1 MARVKDKFL
10 GDVDRTKKL
19 IDISVEI
26 YEEIT
31 EIHCLS
37 VREEELKQIDR
48 GEISIDN
55 FVDDDTLES
64 RDWGNTDYYILRRGQ
79 DNEE

>member
-1 MARVKDKFL
+1 M
-10 GDVDRTKKL
+10 
-19 IDISVEI
+19 
-26 YEEIT
+26 IT
-31 EIHCLS
+31 LDECTT
-37 VREEELKQIDR
+37 EEELKQIDR